1 MELMAAISFAG
12 GLVLLYLGG
21 ESLVTGAA
29 ALGRRVGMT
38 PLVAGLTIVAFA
50 TSAPE
55 LAVCVRAALNGAHG
69 LALGNVVGSNIC
81 NLALILGLTA
91 VVRPAELGERF
102 VRRDVPIMIGSTILV
117 LVLLLPDER
126 LSRVD
131 GAILS
136 GAIVL
141 YLLLELRRARERR
154 GRSLGVFPD
163 EPQRGHRSIM
173 VNGLLVVGGLALL
186 VWGGDL
192 FVDGAMAV
200 AVDLGVSPAV
210 VGLSVAA
217 LGTSLPELVTSLIAA
232 RRGYTDMAVGNL
244 VGSSIFNLLSILGV
258 TSLVVPLSRGAVTN
272 TDLAVMLLVTV
283 AVYPLMRTGQRMD
296 RWRGAV
302 LLMTYIGYLS
312 WLVGQSAGGPLL
324 G

>member
-1 MELMAAISFAG
+1 
-12 GLVLLYLGG
+12 
-21 ESLVTGAA
+21 
-29 ALGRRVGMT
+29 MT

-91 VVRPAELGERF
+91 VIRPAELGERF

-117 LVLLLPDER
+117 LVLLLDER

-131 GAILS
+131 GAILG

-173 VNGLLVVGGLALL
+173 VSGLLVVGGLALL

-200 AVDLGVSPAV
+200 AVDLGVPPAV

-232 RRGYTDMAVGNL
+232 RRGFTDMAVGNL

-272 TDLAVMLLVTV
+272 IDLAVMLLVTV
-283 AVYPLMRTGQRMD
+283 AVYPLMRTGHRMD
-296 RWRGAV
+296 RWGGV
-302 LLMTYIGYLS
+302 LLLMVYVGYLS
-312 WLVGQSAGGPLL
+312 WLVGQSTGGPLL